1 MTHNEVQAA
10 ADRIAAALP
19 GHLVEVVM
27 EAEVSPLGPCHPSVV
42 VPAIRIDNFYLL
54 SHVDPLGGVQRIFGV
69 EA

>member
-54 SHVDPLGGVQRIFGV
+54 SHVDPLGSVRRIFGM
-69 EA
+69 EE